1 MPPVENSHYTPS
13 KVASNCGIIAI
24 ALPRK
29 SRVTCR
35 IDQVNLIRVLGISPV
50 AELPTLTK
58 NSSELCW
65 D

>member
-1 MPPVENSHYTPS
+1 MPPVENTHYTPS
-13 KVASNCGIIAI
+13 KVASNLVDSTGYPR
-24 ALPRK
+24 LPRECY
-29 SRVTCR
+29 RDNAT
-35 IDQVNLIRVLGISPV
+35 VNLIRVLGISPV